1 MLVKSQLYK
10 NDIES
15 FSLLYE
21 SQIELLASNMYVRN
35 RHKKSQFNVS
45 HFYVQLMSQLVR
57 LTPIHTIH
65 FRYAL

>member
-35 RHKKSQFNVS
+35 RHKSLS
-45 HFYVQLMSQLVR
+45 LMSV
-57 LTPIHTIH
+57 T
-65 FRYAL
+65 FMFSS